1 MGASE
6 VTDPDRTV
14 DGQARSRPRVA
25 RGPGSRVGRY
35 VLLEKLGQGAMGIVF
50 AAHDGELDRRV
61 ALKLMAAPQGGELI
75 AVRRARMVREAQA
88 IAAVSHPN
96 VVAVF
101 DAGVDGHDVFVVTE
115 WIDGVDLGAWRHR
128 RSPTP
133 AEAIEVMRQAAAGL
147 AAAHAA
153 GIVHRDF
160 KPANVMVDRL
170 GRVRVLDFGL
180 ARLQALAREHESS
193 APGVDPDPVLTRA
206 GDRIGT
212 PAYMSPEQ
220 HRGDDADARSD
231 QFAWAITLHE
241 LLFGVRPFAGNSTA
255 EIAAHVLAGER
266 IDVGELRVVPRWLH
280 AVMDRALAPRPED
293 RHANLREVVAA
304 IDREHGRSWAPVW
317 LAVPSMA
324 VVGGI
329 LALTPAGP
337 DAAACT
343 AASPVVL
350 DDAAL
355 RRAFGDRSDDAQ
367 VVIAA
372 LRAQADAI
380 ATAQRELC
388 EAADAGRSAC
398 IETRRAQLVGF
409 ADVLARGHAEVIEH
423 AREAALGLP
432 AVARCEGVEAT
443 RSPMPADPQQAAAV
457 LELRA
462 RLAEA
467 DVYRAL
473 GLGEAALALAVQSQA
488 RAEALGFAPLV
499 AEALLAHGENA
510 QAEGDLVGAEQWLRD
525 AAVLA
530 EREGHDLVLA
540 DARAELAWLRA
551 VELEHFDEVDGLIA
565 AAEAAARRAGES
577 RFDAVLLNVRASVL
591 DAQGRS
597 REAVERMREVVAQL
611 QSAAVPDLA
620 LDTAL
625 HNLGN
630 FEYHADD
637 IDAAARSYEQALAVA
652 LPMFGDDHPRTWWH
666 RQALA
671 DVLLM
676 RSAYAEAA
684 AAYQPILSYRERVYG
699 LDDPRLATTLNNL
712 GHAWVELGR
721 GEDARAALERALA
734 LKTAADASA
743 HSLANTELMLGRAYT
758 ELGRLDDAIAMLG
771 TAARHRSDL
780 EDDSAPVREVT
791 DALEAA
797 LQAWPQARPLT
808 PACLNAVLP
817 LLERATASGDDARA
831 ARLRSFLSPAPG

>member
-1 MGASE
+1 
-6 VTDPDRTV
+6 
-14 DGQARSRPRVA
+14 
-25 RGPGSRVGRY
+25 
-35 VLLEKLGQGAMGIVF
+35 
-50 AAHDGELDRRV
+50 
-61 ALKLMAAPQGGELI
+61 
-75 AVRRARMVREAQA
+75 
-88 IAAVSHPN
+88 
-96 VVAVF
+96 
-101 DAGVDGHDVFVVTE
+101 
-115 WIDGVDLGAWRHR
+115 
-128 RSPTP
+128 
-133 AEAIEVMRQAAAGL
+133 
-147 AAAHAA
+147 
-153 GIVHRDF
+153 
-160 KPANVMVDRL
+160 
-170 GRVRVLDFGL
+170 
-180 ARLQALAREHESS
+180 
-193 APGVDPDPVLTRA
+193 
-206 GDRIGT
+206 
-212 PAYMSPEQ
+212 
-220 HRGDDADARSD
+220 
-231 QFAWAITLHE
+231 
-241 LLFGVRPFAGNSTA
+241 
-255 EIAAHVLAGER
+255 VLAGER
-266 IDVGELRVVPRWLH
+266 IDVSEHRAVPRWIH
-280 AVMDRALAPRPED
+280 ALLDRALAPRPED
-293 RHANLREVVAA
+293 RHATMHEIVAA
-304 IDREHGRSWAPVW
+304 IDRKHGRSWAPVW
-317 LAVPSMA
+317 LAVPSVA
-324 VVGGI
+324 VVGGV
-329 LALTPAGP
+329 LALTPAGS
-337 DAAACT
+337 DAAACA

-372 LRAQADAI
+372 LHAQAEAI
-380 ATAQRELC
+380 AAAQRELC

-409 ADVLARGHAEVIEH
+409 ADVLARGRAEVVEH
-423 AREAALGLP
+423 AREAVLGLP
-432 AVARCEGVEAT
+432 AVAGCEGVEAS
-443 RSPMPADPQQAAAV
+443 RSPMPGDPQQAAAV

-510 QAEGDLVGAEQWLRD
+510 QAEGDLAGAEQWLRD

-565 AAEAAARRAGES
+565 AAEAAARRASES

-630 FEYHADD
+630 FEFHADD

-652 LPMFGDDHPRTWWH
+652 SKMFGDDHPRTWWH

-676 RSAYAEAA
+676 RSSYAAAA

-699 LDDPRLATTLNNL
+699 VDDPRLATTLNNL

-721 GEDARAALERALA
+721 AEEARAALERALA

-780 EDDSAPVREVT
+780 EYDSAPVREVA
-791 DALEAA
+791 DAIEAA
-797 LQAWPQARPLT
+797 LRAWPQALALT
-808 PACLNAVLP
+808 PACRNAVQP
-817 LLERATASGDDARA
+817 LLERATASGDDGRV
-831 ARLRSFLSPAPG
+831 ARLRSLLSPTPG